1 MRHKII
7 TILRIIILA
16 FTALD
21 IVYIC
26 GWKMFLQP
34 FFDLYAAYMANAVT
48 GGLIA
53 WLVVKVVLAIP
64 LAIVIGWSGYVV
76 QEVVGIYGE

>member
-1 MRHKII
+1 MKHKII

-26 GWKMFLQP
+26 GWKMLIQP
-34 FFDLYAAYMANAVT
+34 FFILYAAYIANAVT
-48 GGLIA
+48 GGIIV
-53 WLVVKVVLAIP
+53 WLVIKVVLAIP
-64 LAIVIGWSGYVV
+64 LAIVLAWSGYIV
-76 QEVVGIYGE
+76 QEVLGIYGE

>member
-16 FTALD
+16 FTAAD

-26 GWKMFLQP
+26 GWKMFIKP
-34 FFDLYAAYMANAVT
+34 FFDLYAAYMMNAVT
-48 GGLIA
+48 GGMIA
-53 WLVVKVVLAIP
+53 WLVVKVILAIP
-64 LAIVIGWSGYVV
+64 LAIVLAWSGYTV
-76 QEVVGIYGE
+76 QEVLGIYGE

>member
-1 MRHKII
+1 MRNKII

-16 FTALD
+16 FVAFD

-26 GWKMFLQP
+26 GWKMFIKP
-34 FFDLYAAYMANAVT
+34 FFDLYAAYMINAVT
-48 GGLIA
+48 GGMIV

-64 LAIVIGWSGYVV
+64 LAIIFAWSGYVI
-76 QEVVGIYGE
+76 QGILEIYGD